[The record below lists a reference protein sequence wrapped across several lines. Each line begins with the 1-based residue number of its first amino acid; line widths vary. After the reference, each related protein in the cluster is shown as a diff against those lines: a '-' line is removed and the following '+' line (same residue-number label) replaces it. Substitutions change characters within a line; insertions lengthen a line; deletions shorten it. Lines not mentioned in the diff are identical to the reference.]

1 MKTAYF
7 ISSRSCSVDK
17 RYNDYLLHHD
27 NMEEDGEIM
36 IPVSDSGRDFV
47 EQVKLKARD
56 QNVVNNFSHNKT
68 IRRLFAAINT
78 SDLTDEGKSDLVNEN
93 LELLI
98 SEGIVKKQDERPFR
112 KVFRLSQVSAE
123 WVLYGVH
130 EIDNS
135 DNEDDVNNI
144 RPKWCD
150 KLIDYILKRNPEV
163 NNIHLFLHDQDIEGY
178 SNKTH
183 ELINGAEDCCK
194 RKLISETTKDTL
206 KDKNLTI
213 VFFKHTSPCVMDVI
227 GPPQESEDGPQIER
241 KFEEIPAKI
250 DKVLQQM
257 RGINVLKNIANK
269 EYKIISDND

>member
-36 IPVSDSGRDFV
+36 ISGRDFV

-56 QNVVNNFSHNKT
+56 QNVVKNFSQNKE
-68 IRRLFAAINT
+68 IRRLFRAIKT
-78 SDLTDEGKSDLVNEN
+78 SDLTEEEKSNKVNEN

-98 SEGIVKKQDERPFR
+98 SEGIVKKQDERSFR
-112 KVFRLSQVSAE
+112 KVYRLKQANNDSE
-123 WVLYGVH
+123 WQLYGVH

-135 DNEDDVNNI
+135 DDKNDVDNI

-178 SNKTH
+178 SDNTH

-194 RKLISETTKDTL
+194 RKLISETTKDSL
-206 KDKNLTI
+206 KDKKLTI

-227 GPPQESEDGPQIER
+227 GPPQKSENGKEKR

-250 DKVLQQM
+250 DIVLQKLG
-257 RGINVLKNIANK
+257 GIKKLKCIANE